1 MIYADTAIVSNG
13 LFFHYCHKIKGLMA
27 LRIHHPFCQLCSQKN
42 PDYIAN
48 KLVHTVTD
56 MSTNRDVLIFADIH
70 KAVQYMQVH
79 PSDNLALGDTG
90 YVK

>member
-1 MIYADTAIVSNG
+1 MINADTAIVSNG
-13 LFFHYCHKIKGLMA
+13 AFFHYCHKIKGLMA
-27 LRIHHPFCQLCSQKN
+27 LRIHHQYCPLCLQKN

-56 MSTNRDVLIFADIH
+56 MSTNRDVMIFADIH
-70 KAVQYMQVH
+70 KAVQYMQDH
-79 PSDNLALGDTG
+79 PNDNLALGDTG